1 MTAAAA
7 SAMSPRDR
15 VALIGGGAAIFLLI
29 FIFDV
34 RPWDL
39 HDSMMIGAPIG
50 RDFANFWIGGR
61 LAIEG
66 RLDILVDFE
75 RYNDLLFQLFHHNA
89 RGFVFSYPPHILLL
103 LVPFGALPF
112 PPAVL
117 LYSAGNLLLLA
128 AATRLI
134 ARERA
139 LTVAACLAPAA
150 LVMVA
155 VGHFGGLLAF
165 LAVFVLMRGAGRP
178 MLAGFCVALMTIK
191 PQFAAGFAL
200 FLLLVGQ
207 WRIVLAALPATAG
220 LIVLSILAFGVDPW
234 IGFFHW
240 TLPFH
245 EKLLSTF
252 QVGAFRT
259 AISVY
264 TTARMEG
271 LGDTA
276 ARVLQLL
283 YGLPFFGLAAIVFVR
298 QGPTARSIALALFAV
313 LAMLPYTAI
322 HDFAIVIPALAV
334 ALFADGGQDR
344 QARQSGHEAHAG
356 RPFLALGAASSL
368 WFAPAFAIA
377 LGHFALPLVSIVILT
392 TMALALV
399 GELRAMAAPADRKIS
414 LSKS

>member
-1 MTAAAA
+1 MTAAAIP
-7 SAMSPRDR
+7 AMSQRDR
-15 VALIGGGAAIFLLI
+15 AALIFGGAAIFLLI

-39 HDSMMIGAPIG
+39 HDAMMIGAPIG

-66 RLDILVDFE
+66 RLDILVDFD
-75 RYNDLLFQLFHHNA
+75 RYNDLLFGLFHHNA
-89 RGFVFSYPPHILLL
+89 RGLVFSYPPHILLL

-112 PPAVL
+112 LPAVL
-117 LYSAGNLLLLA
+117 IYSAGNLALLA
-128 AATRLI
+128 AAARLF
-134 ARERA
+134 ARERMLA
-139 LTVAACLAPAA
+139 FAACLSPAA

-165 LAVFVLMRGAGRP
+165 LAVFILMHGARRP
-178 MLAGFCVALMTIK
+178 LLAGCCLALITIK
-191 PQFAAGFAL
+191 PQFAAGLAL

-207 WRIVLAALPATAG
+207 WRVVLAAIPATAI
-220 LIVLSILAFGVDPW
+220 LIALSVLAFGVDPW
-234 IGFFHW
+234 IGFFNW

-245 EKLLSTF
+245 AKLLSDF

-276 ARVLQLL
+276 ARALQLA
-283 YGLPFFGLAAIVFVR
+283 YGLPFLAAAAAVFVR
-298 QGPTARSIALALFAV
+298 RGPGPRSIAFALFAV

-322 HDFAIVIPALAV
+322 HDVAIVAPALAV
-334 ALFADGGQDR
+334 ALFVAPGPKGD
-344 QARQSGHEAHAG
+344 AS
-356 RPFLALGAASSL
+356 RPFLALGAASAL
-368 WFAPAFAIA
+368 WFAPAFAIPF
-377 LGHFALPLVSIVILT
+377 GQFALPLVPVVILT
-392 TMALALV
+392 AMALALA
-399 GELRAMAAPADRKIS
+399 GEFRASAPGPA
-414 LSKS
+414 LGGATGH